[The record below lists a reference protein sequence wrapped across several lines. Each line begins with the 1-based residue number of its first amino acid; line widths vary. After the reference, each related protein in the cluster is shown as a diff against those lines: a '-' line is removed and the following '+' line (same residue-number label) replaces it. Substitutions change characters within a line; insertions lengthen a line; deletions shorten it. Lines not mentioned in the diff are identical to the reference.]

1 MPVMQMPT
9 SSKPTAFED
18 PERCP
23 SPEMLKTGITHI
35 VKTKPQPPMK
45 PRRGVSF
52 NKNVF
57 VRETLHKADYT
68 IEERENT
75 WFQKFEMAQIKADM
89 VATVRLFTRGA
100 LAEDTVEHCSRG
112 LEFRPREG
120 ANRRKMN
127 KFRALEAVLDEQD
140 EQFVDGIINEKAIS
154 MVYQSVSLRC
164 RKEAHDRGIC
174 DAMEV
179 HGRILSPMIQSDN
192 LSEKVR
198 SSRRRLHQVLKRT
211 VSKPKDKLISNDF

>member
-23 SPEMLKTGITHI
+23 SPEMLKTGITHS
-35 VKTKPQPPMK
+35 VKTKPQPTTK

-52 NKNVF
+52 NKSVF

-75 WFQKFEMAQIKADM
+75 WLQKDEMAQIKADM
-89 VATVRLFTRGA
+89 VATVRLFSRGV
-100 LAEDTVEHCSRG
+100 LAEDTSEHCSRG
-112 LEFRPREG
+112 LEFRSREG
-120 ANRRKMN
+120 AYRRKIN
-127 KFRALEAVLDEQD
+127 KFRALEAVLDQQD
-140 EQFVDGIINEKAIS
+140 EQFDTGIFNEKAIS
-154 MVYQSVSLRC
+154 MIYQSVSLRC

-174 DAMEV
+174 DAIEV
-179 HGRILSPMIQSDN
+179 YGRILSPIIQSDN

-198 SSRRRLHQVLKRT
+198 SSRRRLHQVLKRS
-211 VSKPKDKLISNDF
+211 VSKQKDKLINTDV